1 MVTST
6 QWGLLTPEPVLYH
19 MRAPGFELFGPGHL
33 ISLTLSL
40 ALIAITLTCYL
51 RQPTPAPSNLGSG
64 TRRRILVAAAVI
76 PVALVAAKCAT
87 YLALGMFEPLFW
99 PLHICNLS
107 ELLALGCALAP
118 AGHLRTRL
126 GDLLFCWGS
135 VGCLGALLFP
145 GWSWYCPAQTLAS
158 LCGFVEHALVLA
170 CLVCM
175 LAEGDYQP
183 DPCRVWFVLAV
194 TVTCAA
200 IARVAN
206 PLLGTNFFFVTNP
219 AGAGGPFPWL
229 VATFGNP
236 GFLVAYLLLALA
248 LWGLA
253 YAVLRLVTHAAYLAH
268 ARCTHACR

>member
-1 MVTST
+1 MAASA
-6 QWGLLTPEPVLYH
+6 QWGFLTPEPVLYH

-33 ISLTLSL
+33 LSLTLSL

-51 RQPTPAPSNLGSG
+51 RQPTHSSQGSI
-64 TRRRILVAAAVI
+64 TRHRILVTAAAI
-76 PVALVAAKCAT
+76 PVAIVAAKCAT

-107 ELLALGCALAP
+107 EFIALGCALAP
-118 AGHLRTRL
+118 AGRLRTRL

-135 VGCLGALLFP
+135 IGCLGALIFP
-145 GWSWYCPAQTLAS
+145 GWSWYCPALTLAS

-170 CLVCM
+170 CLLCLPV
-175 LAEGDYQP
+175 EGDYQP
-183 DPCRVWFVLAV
+183 EPRRVWFVLAV

-200 IARVAN
+200 IARAAN

-229 VATFGNP
+229 VATFGDP
-236 GFLVAYLLLALA
+236 GFLPAYLLCALA

-253 YAVLRLVTHAAYLAH
+253 YVVFRLVTHAAHLAH